1 MSISPG
7 AAAPAGCYGSTA
19 GTCNYVHFVVT
30 NFPANSIVD
39 YGCTGNESA
48 GAAISDTNS
57 AGALAVT
64 DASGYASFD
73 ASMAFPSA
81 FFAPPTANS
90 EVSCGT
96 NGIWVTYDSSS

>member
-1 MSISPG
+1 VSISPG

-48 GAAISDTNS
+48 GPGVSDTSS
-57 AGALAVT
+57 AGAIAVT

-73 ASMAFPSA
+73 ASMAFPST

-96 NGIWVTYDSSS
+96 NGIWVTYDS